1 MVRAAEGFAQARSR
15 TLIQSAANELESQM
29 SREIERLRALAAVNP
44 NVRASEIEGLE
55 SEFAE
60 LRQALANARVR
71 LDAVRVLVLGEI

>member
-1 MVRAAEGFAQARSR
+1 
-15 TLIQSAANELESQM
+15 
-29 SREIERLRALAAVNP
+29 VNP